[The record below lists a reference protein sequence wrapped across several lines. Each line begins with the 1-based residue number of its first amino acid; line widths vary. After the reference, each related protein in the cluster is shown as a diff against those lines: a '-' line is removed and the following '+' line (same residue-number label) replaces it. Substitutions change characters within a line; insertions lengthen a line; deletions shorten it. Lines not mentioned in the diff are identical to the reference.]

1 MARPSLLLL
10 LGRALRLRCPV
21 CGTRGLFAGW
31 FRPRPA
37 CPTCGQPLERSEEG
51 YYLGALLL
59 NLVVAELALAALVV
73 GVVLVTWPTPP
84 WRLVLYGGAT
94 LALVT
99 PFLFYPFSK
108 TLWLA
113 LDLYFQP
120 EPPEAMARPGEQ
132 DSS

>member
-1 MARPSLLLL
+1 L
-10 LGRALRLRCPV
+10 
-21 CGTRGLFAGW
+21 
-31 FRPRPA
+31 RPRPA

-73 GVVLVTWPTPP
+73 GVVLATWPTPP
-84 WRLVLYGGAT
+84 WRLVLYGGAA

-120 EPPEAMARPGEQ
+120 EPPDAMVRPGER
-132 DSS
+132 DPS